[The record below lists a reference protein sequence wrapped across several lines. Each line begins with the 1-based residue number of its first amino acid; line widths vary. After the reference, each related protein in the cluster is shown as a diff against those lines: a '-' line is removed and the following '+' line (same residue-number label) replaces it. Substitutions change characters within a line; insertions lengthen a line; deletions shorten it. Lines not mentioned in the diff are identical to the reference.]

1 MTDKWG
7 IHKNKSK
14 KKKGYLKIIYVA
26 VNVKA
31 KEILALE
38 VTLMRRFND
47 GKEMK
52 ALVEHVLER
61 NNNKNYKIKTV
72 LAQMEHI

>member
-7 IHKNKSK
+7 IHIEQKQEEERLS
-14 KKKGYLKIIYVA
+14 LKIHIYVA
-26 VNVKA
+26 VNVKT

-38 VTLMRRFND
+38 VTTDEKIHD

-52 ALVEHVLER
+52 ALVEHVLDER
-61 NNNKNYKIKTV
+61 NNNKNIIK
-72 LAQMEHI
+72 LKQF